1 MTEAAAKRRFFN
13 FLKSLKRS
21 WRLALLFRLCCRA
34 VCAAVPVSAALYGLH
49 QLFQVVPLWSTAVV
63 LPASLAAALVS
74 ALILNFSPTKGL
86 HRADAVF
93 QQHSALLTAYRLYK
107 SPGEPKPVEKLFLA
121 RVAQRCAALDARRV
135 FPLKTGL
142 SLKLA
147 AAAGALSI
155 LFLLLPMAAAPLFS
169 SQQAE
174 LTGELQAP
182 LEELEQRAAELADT
196 ENLSDRELAARM
208 EGLVRR
214 LVERSITKR
223 NAQAEVQLLKRDI
236 QRRIEGLERDVVED
250 ALPPEQEQL
259 SPEDTELALRRS
271 LRPEQGRQQPV
282 EGISGGGNGS
292 QPHSQALSAL
302 DELADELSDQM
313 APRGSQNGSKDNK
326 TAEDPAPPAPAG
338 ESPGTAGTAES
349 TGNAESAGA
358 SRDGGAGG
366 PPQNPESSEAGE
378 NAEAADS
385 GGRSTGTTGS
395 LAGETA
401 EADRFQ
407 DSFEYVFE
415 ERELPAPQSLDS
427 QDEEQSGSLEPDTRI
442 VTRSEAEV
450 GSVRLE
456 RFDVSPEFEQSVEGV
471 MDRYR
476 IPIDEREIASEYL
489 YSVGISEAEQ
499 NQ

>member
-1 MTEAAAKRRFFN
+1 MTEAAAEGRFFS
-13 FLKSLKRS
+13 FLKSLKRA
-21 WRLALLFRLCCRA
+21 WRLALLFRLCYRA
-34 VCAAVPVSAALYGLH
+34 ACAAVPAAAALFSLH
-49 QLFQVVPLWSTAVV
+49 QLFPVVPVWSAAAV
-63 LPASLAAALVS
+63 LPVSLAAGLVP
-74 ALILNFSPTKGL
+74 ALILNFSPVQAL

-93 QQHSALLTAYRLYK
+93 KQHSALLTAYRLYI
-107 SPGEPKPVEKLFLA
+107 SPGESKPVERLFLSTI
-121 RVAQRCAALDARRV
+121 VQRCAALDARRV

-142 SLKLA
+142 SLKLTA
-147 AAAGALSI
+147 TAGALSI
-155 LFLLLPMAAAPLFS
+155 LFLLLPVAAAPLFS
-169 SQQAE
+169 SQKAE
-174 LTGELQAP
+174 LTSELQAP
-182 LEELEQRAAELADT
+182 LAELEQRAAELADT
-196 ENLSDRELAARM
+196 EDLSDRELAARM

-223 NAQAEVQLLKRDI
+223 DAQAEVQLLKRDI

-282 EGISGGGNGS
+282 EGISGGGAGS

-302 DELADELSDQM
+302 DELADELTDQM
-313 APRGSQNGSKDNK
+313 ASRGPQDDSKGNK
-326 TAEDPAPPAPAG
+326 TAEDPASPTG
-338 ESPGTAGTAES
+338 ESAGTAGSPGS
-349 TGNAESAGA
+349 TSSTESAGA
-358 SRDGGAGG
+358 SRDGGVGG
-366 PPQNPESSEAGE
+366 PPQNPGSSGTGE
-378 NAEAADS
+378 NAETAES
-385 GGRSTGTTGS
+385 GGRSSGSTGS
-395 LAGETA
+395 LAGESA

-427 QDEEQSGSLEPDTRI
+427 QDDQQSGSLEPDTRI

-456 RFDVSPEFEQSVEGV
+456 RFDVSPEFVQSVEGV
-471 MDRYR
+471 MNRYR